1 MSGKLRKNW
10 AWINGLKLNT
20 RLTGIVLL
28 FVMIPVAILGGIVFY
43 NMEQSSIRENVSFM
57 EATMQRRRDSIAN
70 NVDSINMT
78 TQFFLSN
85 DTMNQVLVKASTGG
99 KYSTKEWISIYR
111 TDVAA
116 LERLINNNPVLAGV
130 RVYAV
135 NDNVQEMMPVLF
147 NHNRLQK
154 QEWYSLAGKGGWVFD
169 YSDRLFASSDPTP
182 LLALITPVSDRQYG
196 NIGVIEANMK
206 MQTMFPSMYE
216 NIEGESSCFVTNDGN
231 IIYGSNEDDSIAETA
246 FSLASE
252 MKDMA
257 DLGESPDIRT
267 YYNKAS
273 RSVISGMYIQEL
285 GGTLVSVD
293 DISGTLSSVYKLR
306 TNFIIGMILILV
318 LLTFVIDILVNH
330 VLKKFY
336 EVLATI
342 RKVRSGDLSVRTT
355 EAGESDEMGELAHQ
369 VNRML
374 DNIEELMKENIQRE
388 VIVKDS
394 QIRAL
399 QNQIN
404 AHFIYNVLESIKM
417 MAEVKEDYDISDA
430 ITSLGKLLRYSMK
443 WTSDTVLVS
452 EEMEYIR
459 NYMALINLRFDY
471 EIFLS
476 VNMSDEIMRQRIPKM
491 SLQPIIENAIIHGIE
506 ELADDTTIYVKGI
519 DDGEDCTIEITDN
532 GRGMNEEEL
541 EVLRKKISGE
551 IETGGGSGNGIGL
564 KNVQDRI
571 KMEYGDKYGIDVTAM
586 EGCYTKVWVKI
597 PMKRTGAVSGSAP
610 GSGT

>member
-10 AWINGLKLNT
+10 AWIKGLKLNT

-43 NMEQSSIRENVSFM
+43 NMEQSGIRENVSFM
-57 EATMQRRRDSIAN
+57 HATMERRRDSIAN

-78 TQFFLSN
+78 TQFFLTN
-85 DTMNQVLVKASTGG
+85 NAMNQVLVDASVG
-99 KYSTKEWISIYR
+99 KSYTTKEWISIYR
-111 TDVAA
+111 NDVAA

-130 RVYAV
+130 RIYAT
-135 NDNVQEMMPVLF
+135 NDRVQEMMPVLF
-147 NHNRLQK
+147 TNSRMRQ
-154 QEWYSLAGKGGWVFD
+154 QEWAMMSNKGGWVFD
-169 YSDRLFASSDPTP
+169 YQDRLFASSDPTP
-182 LLALITPVSDRQYG
+182 LLCLITPVNDRQYG

-216 NIEGESSCFVTNDGN
+216 DIPGESSCFVTDEGR
-231 IIYGSNEDDSIAETA
+231 IISGTNQDPSEEKTALLLAEELREAAAQGDAT
-246 FSLASE
+246 
-252 MKDMA
+252 
-257 DLGESPDIRT
+257 DIRT
-267 YYNKAS
+267 RYDKPS
-273 RSVISGMYIQEL
+273 KQVLSGMYIPEL
-285 GGTLVSVD
+285 GGTLISMD
-293 DISGTLSSVYKLR
+293 DISETLNGVYKLR

-318 LLTFVIDILVNH
+318 VLAFVIDLLVNH

-342 RKVRSGDLSVRTT
+342 RKVRSGDLSVRTP
-355 EAGESDEMGELAHQ
+355 EDGVNNEMGELSHQ

-374 DNIEELMKENIQRE
+374 DNIEELMRENINRE

-394 QIRAL
+394 QIKAL

-459 NYMALINLRFDY
+459 DYMSLINLRFDY
-471 EIFLS
+471 EINLS
-476 VNMSDEIMRQRIPKM
+476 VNISDDIMRQRIPKM
-491 SLQPIIENAIIHGIE
+491 SLQPIIENAIVHGIE

-519 DDGEDCTIEITDN
+519 HEGDDCTIEITDN

-541 EVLRKKISGE
+541 DILMKKISGE
-551 IETGGGSGNGIGL
+551 IQTGGGSGNGIGL
-564 KNVQDRI
+564 KNVQDRLR
-571 KMEYGDKYGIDVTAM
+571 MEFGEQYGISVATR
-586 EGCYTKVWVKI
+586 EGCYTKVCVRI
-597 PMKRTGAVSGSAP
+597 PMRRVGL
-610 GSGT
+610 

>member
-10 AWINGLKLNT
+10 AWIKGLKLNT

-43 NMEQSSIRENVSFM
+43 NMEQSGIRENMSFM
-57 EATMQRRRDSIAN
+57 HATMERRRDSIAN

-78 TQFFLSN
+78 TQFFLTN
-85 DTMNQVLVKASTGG
+85 NAMNQVLVDASVG
-99 KYSTKEWISIYR
+99 KSYTTKEWISIYR
-111 TDVAA
+111 NDVAA

-130 RVYAV
+130 RIYAT
-135 NDNVQEMMPVLF
+135 NDRVQEMMPVLF
-147 NHNRLQK
+147 TNSRMRQ
-154 QEWYSLAGKGGWVFD
+154 QEWAMMSNKGGWVFD
-169 YSDRLFASSDPTP
+169 YQDRLFASSDPTP
-182 LLALITPVSDRQYG
+182 LLCLITPVNDRQYG

-216 NIEGESSCFVTNDGN
+216 DIPGESSCFVTDEGR
-231 IIYGSNEDDSIAETA
+231 IISGTNQDPSEEKTALLLAEELREA
-246 FSLASE
+246 AAQG
-252 MKDMA
+252 DA
-257 DLGESPDIRT
+257 ADIRT
-267 YYNKAS
+267 RYDKPS
-273 RSVISGMYIQEL
+273 KQVLSGMYIPEL
-285 GGTLVSVD
+285 GGTLISMD
-293 DISGTLSSVYKLR
+293 DISETLNGVYKLR

-318 LLTFVIDILVNH
+318 VLAFVIDLLVNH

-342 RKVRSGDLSVRTT
+342 RKVRSGDLSVRTP
-355 EAGESDEMGELAHQ
+355 EDGVNNEMGELSHQ

-374 DNIEELMKENIQRE
+374 DNIEELMRENINRE

-394 QIRAL
+394 QIKAL

-459 NYMALINLRFDY
+459 DYMSLINLRFDY
-471 EIFLS
+471 EINLS
-476 VNMSDEIMRQRIPKM
+476 VNISDDIMRQRIPKM
-491 SLQPIIENAIIHGIE
+491 SLQPIIENAIVHGIE

-519 DDGEDCTIEITDN
+519 HEGDDCTIEITDN

-541 EVLRKKISGE
+541 DILMKKISGE
-551 IETGGGSGNGIGL
+551 IQTGGGSGNGIGL
-564 KNVQDRI
+564 KNVQDRLR
-571 KMEYGDKYGIDVTAM
+571 MEFGEQYGISVATR
-586 EGCYTKVWVKI
+586 EGCYTKVCVRI
-597 PMKRTGAVSGSAP
+597 PMRRVGL
-610 GSGT
+610 